1 MKNSMRGFTFFLV
14 MAAACYFV
22 VSCNFKKDYSGE
34 IKRLDSL
41 SVRLDSSMMI
51 LEKVSEG
58 SPVADSV
65 MSQLQFIQYNYKST
79 MPQPM
84 AKILNQYGMM
94 RKDMMT
100 ATEFSQTLRSQM
112 DSARIQI
119 VDLRQALQEG
129 ATHDSKDNKLTEDY
143 VKRAMQTEEKKV
155 GELLAKAK
163 QSEIESSKLQKVY
176 QALNPQVK
184 MWVDSIA
191 AKELK

>member
-1 MKNSMRGFTFFLV
+1 MKNSMRGFTLFLA

-41 SVRLDSSMMI
+41 TVQLDSSI
-51 LEKVSEG
+51 TNLKKVSEL
-58 SPVADSV
+58 SPNADSAL
-65 MSQLQFIQYNYKST
+65 SQLQYIQHNYRST
-79 MPQPM
+79 MSQPM
-84 AKILNQYGMM
+84 AKALNRYGLM
-94 RKDMMT
+94 RKDMI
-100 ATEFSQTLRSQM
+100 AAEEFSQTLRSQL

-163 QSEIESSKLQKVY
+163 QYEDASFNVQKLY
-176 QALNPQVK
+176 QELNPQVK
-184 MWVDSIA
+184 IWVDSIP

>member
-1 MKNSMRGFTFFLV
+1 
-14 MAAACYFV
+14 
-22 VSCNFKKDYSGE
+22 
-34 IKRLDSL
+34 
-41 SVRLDSSMMI
+41 
-51 LEKVSEG
+51 
-58 SPVADSV
+58 
-65 MSQLQFIQYNYKST
+65 
-79 MPQPM
+79 M

>member
-41 SVRLDSSMMI
+41 SARLDSSMMI

-58 SPVADSV
+58 SPIADSV

-79 MPQPM
+79 MPQQM
-84 AKILNQYGMM
+84 AKTLNQYGMM

-100 ATEFSQTLRSQM
+100 VIEFSQTLRSQM
-112 DSARIQI
+112 DSAKIQI

-129 ATHDSKDNKLTEDY
+129 ATHDSKDNKLNEDY
-143 VKRAMQTEEKKV
+143 VKRAMQMEEKKV
-155 GELLAKAK
+155 GELLVKTK
-163 QSEIESSKLQKVY
+163 QYEDASFNLQKVY
-176 QALNPQVK
+176 QELNPRVK
-184 MWVDSIA
+184 MCVDSIS